1 MRTPGIS
8 SGYDDRCSQDDCL
21 HFLEADCRY
30 YAAFCPQSINDAL
43 DGVRHKDERD
53 GIMQRL
59 AKVVPDGFDDAM
71 ELLRFATERLKTI
84 DRISRIGS
92 ETLIIEMLKN
102 VRTAAYNAH
111 VKMRT
116 DFILRSFNE
125 MGAA

>member
-1 MRTPGIS
+1 
-8 SGYDDRCSQDDCL
+8 
-21 HFLEADCRY
+21 
-30 YAAFCPQSINDAL
+30 
-43 DGVRHKDERD
+43 
-53 GIMQRL
+53 MQRL